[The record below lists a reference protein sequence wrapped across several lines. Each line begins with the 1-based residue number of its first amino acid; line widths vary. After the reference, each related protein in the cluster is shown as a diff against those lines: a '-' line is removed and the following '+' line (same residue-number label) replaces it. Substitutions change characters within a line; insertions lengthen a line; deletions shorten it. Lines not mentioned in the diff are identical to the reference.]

1 MINFSS
7 VTRIAAGALALVAAA
22 SSMVATSQP
31 AAAAGDVIAYD
42 RQSWSYAGFPLI
54 GRGGYYDNNQ
64 LQRGFLVYK
73 EVCASCHGMKHIAFR
88 NLAQPGGPEFPEA
101 GVKSLAASYQIV
113 DGPNDQGK
121 MFKRPGLLSDRVPS
135 PFSNEQ
141 EARSANNGALP
152 PDLSLITKARGIEV
166 QRPFYMVPFAVIRDV
181 LGGYQEAGSDYVYAL
196 LNGYADAPL
205 YKQEGGKL
213 VALPALKKG
222 ERKPAGAL
230 ECVAV
235 TKGEGGKPD
244 QCNALQPGMN
254 YNTHFAGYQIGMS
267 APLSDGQVKYT
278 DGTPPTLAN
287 YAKDV
292 TAFLAWSSDPNL
304 ESRKKAGIIAI
315 GYLLLTA
322 LLMYF
327 AKKRVW
333 SRIGH

>member
-1 MINFSS
+1 MITFSS
-7 VTRIAAGALALVAAA
+7 VKRMAAGALALVAI
-22 SSMVATSQP
+22 ATTGTLTATNS
-31 AAAAGDVIAYD
+31 ARAAGDEVIKYD

-73 EVCASCHGMKHIAFR
+73 EVCSSCHGVKYLSFR
-88 NLAQPGGPEFPEA
+88 NLAQPGGPEFPDA

-121 MFKRPGLLSDRVPS
+121 MFKRPGLLSDRLPS

-152 PDLSLITKARGIEV
+152 PDLSIITKARGIEV
-166 QRPFYMVPFAVIRDV
+166 ERPFYAVPFSILRDV
-181 LGGYQEAGSDYVYAL
+181 FSGYQEAGSDYVYAL
-196 LNGYADAPL
+196 LTGYA
-205 YKQEGGKL
+205 KE
-213 VALPALKKG
+213 
-222 ERKPAGAL
+222 PAGF
-230 ECVAV
+230 
-235 TKGEGGKPD
+235 K
-244 QCNALQPGMN
+244 LQPGMN
-254 YNTHFAGYQIGMS
+254 YNSHFSGHQIGM
-267 APLSDGQVKYT
+267 ANPLTDGLVKYS
-278 DGTPPTLAN
+278 DNTPATVAN

-315 GYLLLTA
+315 AYLLLTS
-322 LLMYF
+322 LLLYF
-327 AKKRVW
+327 AKKRLW